1 MKRLVLVLALVFVA
15 ATLYA
20 GDGAHCNMNK
30 AAKKVQLTGKV
41 VCADGDCSKAVFRVA
56 DSDKSYDV
64 CSKSKASLKT
74 LGQSGANVR
83 VTGKLVS
90 CSENETESTE
100 LVIDEAKT
108 I

>member
-20 GDGAHCNMNK
+20 GDGAHCDMNK
-30 AAKKVQLTGKV
+30 AGKSVTLTGKV

-56 DSDKSYDV
+56 DSDQSYDV

-74 LGQSGANVR
+74 LGQNGANVR
-83 VTGKLVS
+83 VKGKLVS
-90 CSENETESTE
+90 CSESESTE
-100 LVIDEAKT
+100 LMIEEAKS